1 MVNLESQKERSKEY
15 YDRNINTPLFTVGDK
30 VLLHAKKIRRGR
42 SAKLS
47 PPFIGP
53 YETIDVDDV
62 NITLKLPKN
71 RTLKVHAN
79 RLKPFFWLIA
89 ES

>member
-1 MVNLESQKERSKEY
+1 MTY
-15 YDRNINTPLFTVGDK
+15 INTPLFTVGNR
-30 VLLHAKKIRRGR
+30 VLLHDEKIRRSR

-53 YETIDVDDV
+53 YENMDVDDV

-71 RTLKVHAN
+71 RTLKVRAN
-79 RLKPFFWLIA
+79 RLKPFF
-89 ES
+89 